1 MAQRLK
7 AMGQPKYRHG
17 FKPAYHSKALDE
29 PLRWSRPRRV
39 FVCSMGDLFHPQ
51 IYDASIAAVFRT
63 IRATPRHTYQVL
75 TKRIDRAAQW
85 LFDHH
90 RFRSLPNVWLMTSAE
105 DQRRF
110 DERVPVLADCPAVV
124 RGVSL
129 EPLLG
134 PIDVSRYVRQLDWVI
149 VGGES
154 GHGARPCCP
163 SWVRAIRDECVEA
176 GVPFL
181 FKQWGGANK
190 KKAGR
195 LLEGRTWDEY
205 PKERTP

>member
-1 MAQRLK
+1 
-7 AMGQPKYRHG
+7 
-17 FKPAYHSKALDE
+17 
-29 PLRWSRPRRV
+29 
-39 FVCSMGDLFHPQ
+39 MGDLFHEE
-51 IYDASIAAVFRT
+51 ICDHAIWDVFHV
-63 IRATPRHTYQVL
+63 IQNTPRHTYQVL
-75 TKRIDRAAQW
+75 TKRIDRAARW
-85 LFDHH
+85 LLDNEWA
-90 RFRSLPNVWLMTSAE
+90 RSLPNVWLMTSAE

-110 DERVPVLADCPAVV
+110 DERVPVLVHNCPAVV

-134 PIDVSRYVRQLDWVI
+134 PITISTYIHQLDWVI

-176 GVPFL
+176 GIPFL
-181 FKQWGGANK
+181 FKQWGGPNK
-190 KKAGR
+190 KATGR
-195 LLEGRTWDEY
+195 ELDGRVWDEY